1 MTDLNALLRAGD
13 PLGASEEH
21 EGFSSIQWAA
31 MRRQVVNAAERPA
44 LARTPWQQPLAVFAM
59 LALAIAAGVVA
70 GDRLVAPQ
78 AAPVEPSMA
87 GSSEEGRRQFQFV
100 TPGGTRIIWVFDPE
114 FQMKETL
121 P

>member
-1 MTDLNALLRAGD
+1 MTDLNALLQAGD
-13 PLGASEEH
+13 PLGAPEEH
-21 EGFSSIQWAA
+21 EGLSRIQWAA
-31 MRRQVVNAAERPA
+31 MRRQVLNAAQRPA
-44 LARTPWQQPLAVFAM
+44 VARTPWQQPLAVFAM

-70 GDRLVAPQ
+70 GDRLVPPQ
-78 AAPVEPSMA
+78 AAPVEPSVA
-87 GSSEEGRRQFQFV
+87 GSADGRRQFQFV